1 MLGLKRVVLLLA
13 AVIGAA
19 LCAAAD
25 ARAQSRVQVVV
36 ELDSPALVR
45 AVRESRALSVSA
57 RVGRLAVRSPYSVAY
72 LDGVSDQ
79 QRTLATQIRTTI
91 PNAQIRWRYG
101 VLVNAVSVV
110 VPAGSTGRLERL
122 PGVRRI
128 YPSVRYHPLL
138 DRSTRQIE
146 ANQLWGPT
154 FSTGGNGIK
163 IGIIDDGLDAS
174 HPFFNPSGY
183 TAPAGFPKGNTRFTT
198 NKVIVARAFPPP
210 SPKWRN
216 AALPFD
222 PVHSEHATH
231 VAGIAAGNN
240 GTRAVDRTLSGVAPR
255 AYLGNYKVLTIPTAA
270 DVGLDGNSA
279 EIAAGI
285 EAAVRDGMD
294 VINLSLGEPEIEP
307 SRDLVVQALNA
318 AAAAG
323 VVPVVAAGNDFGEF
337 GRGSIGSPGSAP
349 RAITVAATLNGSS
362 SLAGFSAGGP
372 TPLSLQAKPDVAAP
386 GQGIA
391 SSVPGGWDVF
401 SGTSMAAPH
410 VAGAVALLLQRNPSW
425 TPEQV
430 KSALVT
436 TGRQVAADEGAGG
449 EAPTTR
455 EGGGLVTL
463 TRALQ
468 PLVFVSPTSLSF
480 GLLSA
485 GGSASRTIAL
495 TDAGGG
501 GGAWAATVEA
511 QRGDPRVA
519 VTVPPAATVPGQIT
533 VTAAATGAAP
543 EGEQTGFVVLTRGA
557 DRRRVPYWLRV
568 TRPALA
574 RHRTTPLRRAG
585 TYRGSTAG
593 RPALVGAYRYPEDPR
608 GAGVRVR
615 LDGPEQVFRVRLTR
629 PVANFGVVVLSR
641 ARGVAV
647 EARTVAAGDEN
658 RQVGYTSLPINLNPY
673 LADFLEP
680 APVSG
685 AVRPAAGQ
693 YDVVFDSP
701 SAAAAGR
708 FTFRFWIGDTRP
720 PTLRLLTQRVAR
732 GGTLLVRARDTGSGV
747 DPSTMTASIDGRTVR
762 SRYGNGIVRLA
773 TGGLARGRHR
783 LVLQVSDYQETRN
796 QENVPRILPNTRR
809 ISATFVVR

>member
-1 MLGLKRVVLLLA
+1 MVGLKRVALVLA
-13 AVIGAA
+13 AVTAA
-19 LCAAAD
+19 WLGPAAD
-25 ARAQSRVQVVV
+25 ARADNRVQVVV

-45 AVRESRALSVSA
+45 AVRESRALTASA
-57 RVGRLAVRSPYSVAY
+57 RSGRLALRSPHSVGY
-72 LDGVSDQ
+72 LAGVARQ
-79 QRTLATQIRTTI
+79 QRTLAGRIRAAV
-91 PNAQIRWRYG
+91 PGAQLRWRYG
-101 VLVNAVSVV
+101 LVVNALAVV
-110 VPAGSTGRLERL
+110 VPSGSARRLERL
-122 PGVRRI
+122 PGVRQV
-128 YPSVRYHPLL
+128 YPSVRYRALL
-138 DRSTRQIE
+138 DRSPRQLE
-146 ANQLWGPT
+146 AHQLWGPD
-154 FSTGGNGIK
+154 FSTAGNGVK

-174 HPFFNPSGY
+174 HTFFNPGGY
-183 TAPAGFPKGNTRFTT
+183 AAPAGFPRGNTRFTT
-198 NKVIVARAFPPP
+198 AKVIVARAFPPP
-210 SPKWRN
+210 SPRWRN
-216 AALPFD
+216 ASLPFD

-231 VAGIAAGNN
+231 VGGIAAGNP
-240 GTRAVDRTLSGVAPR
+240 TRVAGRTLSGVAPR

-323 VVPVVAAGNDFGEF
+323 VVPVVAAGNDFAEF

-349 RAITVAATLNGSS
+349 RAITVAATVNGTGEV
-362 SLAGFSAGGP
+362 AGFSASGP
-372 TPLSLQAKPDVAAP
+372 TPLSLQVKPDVSAP

-410 VAGAVALLLQRNPSW
+410 IAGGAALLLQRNPGW

-436 TGRQVAADEGAGG
+436 TGRPVVLDEGQGG

-455 EGGGLVTL
+455 EGGGLVSL

-468 PLVFVSPTSLSF
+468 PLVFASPTSLSF
-480 GLLSA
+480 GLVRA
-485 GGSASRTIAL
+485 GGTASRTVDV

-501 GGAWAATVEA
+501 AGAWTLTVEP
-511 QRGDPRVA
+511 QRGDPRVVVSGPPQA
-519 VTVPPAATVPGQIT
+519 VVPGRIT
-533 VTAAATGAAP
+533 LTAVAAAAAP
-543 EGEQTGFVVLTRGA
+543 EVEQTGFVVLSRGGE
-557 DRRRVPYWLRV
+557 RRRIPYWLRV
-568 TRPALA
+568 TRPALG
-574 RHRTTPLRRAG
+574 RHRTTLLRRTG

-593 RPALVGAYRYPEDPR
+593 RPALVASYRYPEDPG

-615 LDGPEQVFRVRLTR
+615 FDGPEQVFRVRLTR
-629 PVANFGVVVLSR
+629 PVANFGVAVLSR
-641 ARGVAV
+641 ASGVRV
-647 EARTVAAGDEN
+647 EPRVVVAGDEN

-673 LADFLEP
+673 LADFLDR

-685 AVRPAAGQ
+685 AVRPAVGE

-701 SAAAAGR
+701 SRATAGR
-708 FTFRFWIGDTRP
+708 YTFRFWIGDTRP
-720 PTLRLLTQRVAR
+720 PMLRLLTSRIGR
-732 GGTLLVRARDTGSGV
+732 GGTLLVRARDAGSGV
-747 DPSTMTASIDGRTVR
+747 DPSTMTASIGGRAVR
-762 SRYGNGIVRLA
+762 VRYAKGVVRIA
-773 TGGLARGRHR
+773 TGSLGRGRHR

-809 ISATFVVR
+809 ISATFTVR